1 MLGKTHK
8 PTKPIY
14 ASVFLFCKVSIWV
27 PSSWNH
33 RPEESMCLLC
43 SRLDQ
48 HSIKCMICWLMPHLT
63 SPGRPSSL
71 SVLVAILESPGR
83 VWSWHPPHLGYF
95 LLIVIFFF
103 FMTVILVSFSQP
115 PGHLPTELLLSNQKE
130 NPFAPLHPVLVG
142 RWAVEAF
149 ITHLTL
155 EQGTP
160 KLHGLG
166 FSGTVYFYFCPRI
179 LPSQDLQIVPRGL
192 VFLYFFTI

>member
-63 SPGRPSSL
+63 SPGRPSRL

-103 FMTVILVSFSQP
+103 FYDSYFGLFLPATWPSSHWTFSLQPEGKSLCPFTSSSSWEVSSGSFHYPSHLET
-115 PGHLPTELLLSNQKE
+115 GHTQ
-130 NPFAPLHPVLVG
+130 AAWVG
-142 RWAVEAF
+142 F
-149 ITHLTL
+149 
-155 EQGTP
+155 
-160 KLHGLG
+160 
-166 FSGTVYFYFCPRI
+166 
-179 LPSQDLQIVPRGL
+179 
-192 VFLYFFTI
+192 